1 MTIKHVLVGMIILTM
16 GVLAFIFFPRE
27 TPITYPP
34 GILVEE
40 YPTRFKL
47 GHEEIRL
54 IDDYVIKSLAGVKIK
69 ARVLGKEG
77 YSFDRESDLA
87 PYDLALGWGPMSDEE
102 YLSKLEITQGR
113 RWYHW
118 KKLDPSTDNRTVIIN
133 SSNMHMIPSNEE
145 IQDILDRIIVG
156 NLIEI
161 EGYLVEVKAT
171 DNWKWKSSMSWE
183 DTGGGACEL
192 VYIEKLKILR

>member
-1 MTIKHVLVGMIILTM
+1 MLVLTAV
-16 GVLAFIFFPRE
+16 VLAFIFFPRE
-27 TPITYPP
+27 TPITYPH

-47 GHEEIRL
+47 EHEEIRL

-77 YSFDRESDLA
+77 YSFDRESDIA
-87 PYDLALGWGPMSDEE
+87 PFDLALGWGPMSDEAI
-102 YLSKLEITQGR
+102 LSKLEITQGR

-118 KKLDPSTDNRTVIIN
+118 KKLDPSIDNRTFIKN
-133 SSNMHMIPSNEE
+133 SSNMHMIPSSEE
-145 IQDILDRIIVG
+145 IEDILDQIIVG
-156 NLIEI
+156 NLIAI

>member
-1 MTIKHVLVGMIILTM
+1 MTIKHILYGMIFLTI
-16 GVLAFIFFPRE
+16 GVLSFIFWPRE

-40 YPTRFKL
+40 YPSRFKL
-47 GHEEIRL
+47 EHEEIWL
-54 IDDYVIKSLAGVKIK
+54 VDNYVIKSLAGVKIK

-87 PYDLALGWGPMSDEE
+87 PYDLALGWGPMSDESV
-102 YLSKLEITQGR
+102 LSKLEITQGR

-118 KKLDPSTDNRTVIIN
+118 KKLDPSINNRTVIIN
-133 SSNMHMIPSNEE
+133 SSNMHMIPSSEE
-145 IQDILDRIIVG
+145 IQDILDQIIEG
-156 NLIEI
+156 NLILV

-171 DNWKWKSSMSWE
+171 DNWRWKSSMSWE

-192 VYIEKLKILR
+192 IYIDKLKILR